1 MGYRVGVVRLSRR
14 AHNPE
19 TGGSNPPLDTK
30 TKFKLKVKKVP
41 TKSMFFFFSL
51 SIIIRGLL
59 FIHILSNAPQY
70 HKRVI
75 RWQRKLRVKI

>member
-1 MGYRVGVVRLSRR
+1 
-14 AHNPE
+14 
-19 TGGSNPPLDTK
+19 
-30 TKFKLKVKKVP
+30 VKKEP
-41 TKSMFFFFSL
+41 TKSMFFIFSL